1 MANGTFNEITFF
13 LLSDLK
19 VLSFDKFLKEKFKLD
34 PSMIYDTMITFNN
47 KSITHQ
53 NVQHFLKESNE
64 KYDLAILEWLYSEL
78 NTG

>member
-1 MANGTFNEITFF
+1 
-13 LLSDLK
+13 
-19 VLSFDKFLKEKFKLD
+19 
-34 PSMIYDTMITFNN
+34 MITFNN

-53 NVQHFLKESNE
+53 NVQHFLKESKE